1 MKGFT
6 LIELSVALSIM
17 AILAAVMLPRMAQLQ
32 RAARVGNLKGLHG
45 SVAVAST
52 LLHARLV
59 ARSGQPDAVACAG
72 GGMADNQAIG
82 PGTLCTE
89 AGLIHTW
96 NGYPA
101 SKPLG
106 TPGIASAVG
115 MTTAFTPTDAQ
126 LQAQGYRVA
135 VHGAVTTFARA
146 DASDPAHCSFTYTQ
160 ATDARTAAVLSTP
173 VVHGC

>member
-17 AILAAVMLPRMAQLQ
+17 AILAAVLLPRMAQLQ
-32 RAARVGNLKGLHG
+32 RTARIGNLKGLHG
-45 SVAVAST
+45 AVAVAST
-52 LLHARLV
+52 LVHASMV
-59 ARSGQPDAVACAG
+59 ARNGQRDTTACAG
-72 GGMADNQAIG
+72 GGIADNQAVG
-82 PGTLCTE
+82 PGTVCTE
-89 AGLIHTW
+89 SGLIHTL

-115 MTTAFTPTDAQ
+115 LTNTFTPTDAQ
-126 LQAQGYRVA
+126 LQAQGYRVS
-135 VHGAVTTFARA
+135 VNGAVTTFAL
-146 DASDPAHCSFTYTQ
+146 ASAERPEHCSFTFTQ
-160 ATDARTAAVLSTP
+160 ATEAKAAAVISPP

>member
-32 RAARVGNLKGLHG
+32 RTARIGNLKGLHG
-45 SVAVAST
+45 AVAVAST
-52 LLHARLV
+52 LVHASV
-59 ARSGQPDAVACAG
+59 MARNGQHDTVACAG
-72 GGMADNQAIG
+72 GGVADNQAIG
-82 PGTLCTE
+82 PGTVCTE
-89 AGLIHTW
+89 AGLIHTL

-115 MTTAFTPTDAQ
+115 MTSAFTPTDAQ
-126 LQAQGYRVA
+126 LLAQGYRVN
-135 VHGAVTTFARA
+135 VIGAVTRFARA
-146 DASDPAHCSFTYTQ
+146 DAERVDHCSFTYTQ
-160 ATDARTAAVLSTP
+160 ATDAKTAAVLSTP

>member
-17 AILAAVMLPRMAQLQ
+17 AILAAVLLPRMAQLQ

-45 SVAVAST
+45 SVAAAST
-52 LLHARLV
+52 LVHARLV
-59 ARSGQPDAVACAG
+59 VRSGQPDTVECAG
-72 GGMADNQAIG
+72 GGFADNQATG
-82 PGTLCTE
+82 SDTVCTE
-89 AGLIHTW
+89 SGLIHTW

-115 MTTAFTPTDAQ
+115 MTTTFTPTDAQ
-126 LQAQGYRVA
+126 LQAQGYRVN
-135 VHGAVTTFARA
+135 VNGAVTHFARA
-146 DASDPAHCSFTYTQ
+146 DASDPEHCSFTYTQ
-160 ATDARTAAVLSTP
+160 ATDANAAAVISVP
-173 VVHGC
+173 VVSGC